1 MGEIKLN
8 RTRYYNYIEEKLNF
22 LAYRIEKRGKINLLD
37 LNIHSETFFAEL
49 FNILYDYNLVN
60 LNCIKQNAEGIDL
73 VDTKNKI
80 IIQVSATC
88 TKEKIEN
95 SLNKGIYLFYKD
107 YNFKFISISK
117 EVSNKLRITEF
128 ENPYNLIFDSQK
140 DILDSTTLLRYI
152 LNLEIDKQKIL
163 FEFIKKELGEEIS
176 TIKVESNL
184 ATIINILAEED
195 LDFKNTEIN
204 TTIFVIEEKINYNNL
219 NGVRE
224 LIDDY
229 KIFSVKL
236 DQKYVEFD
244 RGGKNRSTSIL
255 QIIRKQY
262 IKVKNEKK
270 DSEEI
275 FYGVVEN
282 IIKIIEESANY
293 KKLPFEELE
302 MCVDIL
308 VVDAFM
314 RCKIFENPEENK

>member
-60 LNCIKQNAEGIDL
+60 LNYIKQNTEGIDL

-117 EVSNKLRITEF
+117 EVSSKLKATEF

-176 TIKVESNL
+176 TIKVDSNL

-204 TTIFVIEEKINYNNL
+204 TTVFVIEEKINYNNL

-262 IKVKNEKK
+262 VKLKNEKK
-270 DSEEI
+270 NSEEI

>member
-1 MGEIKLN
+1 MGEVKLN

-49 FNILYDYNLVN
+49 FNILYNYNLVN
-60 LNCIKQNAEGIDL
+60 LNSIKQNVEGIDL
-73 VDTKNKI
+73 IDTKNKV

-95 SLNKGIYLFYKD
+95 SLNKVIYLFYQG

-117 EVSNKLRITEF
+117 EVSNKLRAIEF
-128 ENPYNLIFDSQK
+128 KNPYNLIFNSQE
-140 DILDSTTLLRYI
+140 DILDSTKLLGYI
-152 LNLEIDKQKIL
+152 LSLGIDKQKVL
-163 FEFIKKELGEEIS
+163 FEFIKKELEEEIN
-176 TIKVESNL
+176 IVKVDSNL
-184 ATIINILAEED
+184 ATIINILVEED
-195 LDFKNTEIN
+195 LDLKNTKIN
-204 TTIFVIEEKINYNNL
+204 TTTFVIEDKINYNDL

-224 LIDDY
+224 LINDY

-236 DQKYVEFD
+236 DQKYTEFD
-244 RGGKNRSTSIL
+244 REGINRSTSIL
-255 QIIRKQY
+255 QIIRRQY
-262 IKVKNEKK
+262 IKLRNEKK
-270 DSEEI
+270 DSEEV

-282 IIKIIEESANY
+282 IMKIIEESSNY
-293 KKLPFEELE
+293 RVLPFEELE

>member
-1 MGEIKLN
+1 MN

-60 LNCIKQNAEGIDL
+60 LNYIKQNTEGIDL

-117 EVSNKLRITEF
+117 EVSSKLKATEF

-176 TIKVESNL
+176 TVKVDSNL

-204 TTIFVIEEKINYNNL
+204 TTVFVIEEKINYNNL

-262 IKVKNEKK
+262 VKLRNEKK

>member
-1 MGEIKLN
+1 MN
-8 RTRYYNYIEEKLNF
+8 RTRYYNYIEERLNF

-73 VDTKNKI
+73 IDTKNKI
-80 IIQVSATC
+80 VIQVSATC

-117 EVSNKLRITEF
+117 EVSNKLRITKF
-128 ENPYNLIFDSQK
+128 ENPYNLIFNSQE

-176 TIKVESNL
+176 TVKVDSNL
-184 ATIINILAEED
+184 AEIINVLAKED
-195 LDFKNTEIN
+195 LDLKNTKIN
-204 TTIFVIEEKINYNNL
+204 TTTFVIEDKINYNNL

-224 LIDDY
+224 LINDY
-229 KIFSVKL
+229 KIFNVKL
-236 DQKYVEFD
+236 DQKYAEFD
-244 RGGKNRSTSIL
+244 REGINKSTSIL
-255 QIIRKQY
+255 QIIRRQY
-262 IKVKNEKK
+262 IKLRNEKK

-282 IIKIIEESANY
+282 IIKIIEESSNY
-293 KKLPFEELE
+293 RVLPFEELE

>member
-1 MGEIKLN
+1 MN

-37 LNIHSETFFAEL
+37 LNIHSEAFFAEL
-49 FNILYDYNLVN
+49 FNILYNYNLVN
-60 LNCIKQNAEGIDL
+60 LNSIKQNVEGIDL
-73 VDTKNKI
+73 VDTKNKV

-95 SLNKGIYLFYKD
+95 SLNKVIYLFYQG

-176 TIKVESNL
+176 TVKVDSNL
-184 ATIINILAEED
+184 AEIINVLAEED
-195 LDFKNTEIN
+195 LDLKNTKIN
-204 TTIFVIEEKINYNNL
+204 TTAFVIEDKINYNDL

-224 LIDDY
+224 LINDY

-236 DQKYVEFD
+236 DQKYTEFD
-244 RGGKNRSTSIL
+244 REGINRSTSIL
-255 QIIRKQY
+255 QIIRRQY
-262 IKVKNEKK
+262 IKLRNEKK
-270 DSEEI
+270 DSEEV

-282 IIKIIEESANY
+282 IMKIIEESSNY
-293 KKLPFEELE
+293 RVLPFEELE

>member
-1 MGEIKLN
+1 MN
-8 RTRYYNYIEEKLNF
+8 RTRYYNYIEERLNF

-49 FNILYDYNLVN
+49 FNILYNYNLVN
-60 LNCIKQNAEGIDL
+60 LNYIKQNTEGIDL
-73 VDTKNKI
+73 IDTKNKI
-80 IIQVSATC
+80 IIQVSATS

-117 EVSNKLRITEF
+117 EVSSKLRATEF

-176 TIKVESNL
+176 TIKVDSNL

-282 IIKIIEESANY
+282 IMKIIEESANY

>member
-60 LNCIKQNAEGIDL
+60 LNFIKQNSEGIDL
-73 VDTKNKI
+73 VGTRNKI

-176 TIKVESNL
+176 TVKVDSNL
-184 ATIINILAEED
+184 AEIINVLAKED
-195 LDFKNTEIN
+195 LDLKSAKIN
-204 TTIFVIEEKINYNNL
+204 TTVFVIEEKINYNNL
-219 NGVRE
+219 NGVKE

-236 DQKYVEFD
+236 DQKYTEFD
-244 RGGKNRSTSIL
+244 RGGRNKSTSIL
-255 QIIRKQY
+255 QIIRRQY
-262 IKVKNEKK
+262 IKLKNEKK
-270 DSEEI
+270 NLEEI

-282 IIKIIEESANY
+282 IMKIIEESANY

>member
-60 LNCIKQNAEGIDL
+60 LNYIKQNTEGIDL

-117 EVSNKLRITEF
+117 EVSSKLKATEF

-176 TIKVESNL
+176 TIKVDSNL

-204 TTIFVIEEKINYNNL
+204 TTVFVIEEKINYNNL

-262 IKVKNEKK
+262 VKLRNEKK

>member
-1 MGEIKLN
+1 MGEVKLN

-49 FNILYDYNLVN
+49 FNILYNYNLVN
-60 LNCIKQNAEGIDL
+60 LNSIKQNVEGIDL
-73 VDTKNKI
+73 VDTKNKV

-95 SLNKGIYLFYKD
+95 SLNKVIYLFYQG

-117 EVSNKLRITEF
+117 EVSNKLRVIEF
-128 ENPYNLIFDSQK
+128 KNPYNLIFNSQE
-140 DILDSTTLLRYI
+140 DILDSTKLLGYI
-152 LNLEIDKQKIL
+152 LSLGIDKQKVL
-163 FEFIKKELGEEIS
+163 FEFIKKELEEEIN
-176 TIKVESNL
+176 TVKVDSNL

-195 LDFKNTEIN
+195 LDLKNTKIN
-204 TTIFVIEEKINYNNL
+204 TTTFVIEDKINYNDL

-224 LIDDY
+224 LINDY

-236 DQKYVEFD
+236 DQKYTEFD
-244 RGGKNRSTSIL
+244 REGINRSTSIL
-255 QIIRKQY
+255 QIIRRQY
-262 IKVKNEKK
+262 IKLRNEKK
-270 DSEEI
+270 DSEEV

-282 IIKIIEESANY
+282 IMKIIEESFNY
-293 KKLPFEELE
+293 RVLPFEELE

>member
-1 MGEIKLN
+1 MN
-8 RTRYYNYIEEKLNF
+8 RTRYYNYIEERLNF

-49 FNILYDYNLVN
+49 FNILYNYNLVN

-117 EVSNKLRITEF
+117 EVSNKLKITEF

-176 TIKVESNL
+176 TVKVDSNL
-184 ATIINILAEED
+184 AEIINVLAKED
-195 LDFKNTEIN
+195 LDLKSAKIN
-204 TTIFVIEEKINYNNL
+204 TTVFVIEEKINYNNL

-236 DQKYVEFD
+236 NQKYTEFD
-244 RGGKNRSTSIL
+244 RGGRNKSTSIL

-262 IKVKNEKK
+262 VKLKNEKK
-270 DSEEI
+270 NSEEI

-282 IIKIIEESANY
+282 IMKIIEESANY

>member
-1 MGEIKLN
+1 MN

-22 LAYRIEKRGKINLLD
+22 LAYRIETRGKVNLLD
-37 LNIHSETFFAEL
+37 LNIHSEAFFAEL

-73 VDTKNKI
+73 IDTKNKI
-80 IIQVSATC
+80 VIQVSATC

-117 EVSNKLRITEF
+117 EVSNKLRITKF
-128 ENPYNLIFDSQK
+128 ENPYNLIFNSQE

-163 FEFIKKELGEEIS
+163 FEFIKKELGEEIN
-176 TIKVESNL
+176 TVKVDSNL
-184 ATIINILAEED
+184 AEIINVLAKED
-195 LDFKNTEIN
+195 LDLKNTKIN
-204 TTIFVIEEKINYNNL
+204 TTTFVIEDKINYNNL

-224 LIDDY
+224 LINDY
-229 KIFSVKL
+229 KIFNVKL
-236 DQKYVEFD
+236 DQKYAEFD
-244 RGGKNRSTSIL
+244 REGINKSTSIL
-255 QIIRKQY
+255 QIIRRQY
-262 IKVKNEKK
+262 IKLRNEKK

-282 IIKIIEESANY
+282 IIKIIEESSNY
-293 KKLPFEELE
+293 RVLPFEELE

>member
-176 TIKVESNL
+176 TVKVDSNL
-184 ATIINILAEED
+184 AEIINVLAKED
-195 LDFKNTEIN
+195 LDLKSAKIN
-204 TTIFVIEEKINYNNL
+204 TTVFVIEEKINYNNL

-236 DQKYVEFD
+236 NQKYTEFD
-244 RGGKNRSTSIL
+244 RGGRNKSTSIL

-262 IKVKNEKK
+262 VKLKNEKK
-270 DSEEI
+270 NSEEI

-282 IIKIIEESANY
+282 IMKIIEESANY

>member
-1 MGEIKLN
+1 MN

-176 TIKVESNL
+176 TVKVDSNL
-184 ATIINILAEED
+184 AEIINILAKED
-195 LDFKNTEIN
+195 LDLKSAKIN
-204 TTIFVIEEKINYNNL
+204 TTVFVIEEKINYNNL

-236 DQKYVEFD
+236 NQKYTEFD
-244 RGGKNRSTSIL
+244 RGGRNKSTSIL

-262 IKVKNEKK
+262 VKLKNEKK
-270 DSEEI
+270 NSEEI

-282 IIKIIEESANY
+282 IMKIIEESANY

>member
-1 MGEIKLN
+1 M
-8 RTRYYNYIEEKLNF
+8 
-22 LAYRIEKRGKINLLD
+22 
-37 LNIHSETFFAEL
+37 
-49 FNILYDYNLVN
+49 YDYNLVN

-73 VDTKNKI
+73 IDTKNKI
-80 IIQVSATC
+80 VIQVSATC

-117 EVSNKLRITEF
+117 EVSNKLRITKF
-128 ENPYNLIFDSQK
+128 ENPYNLIFNSQE

-163 FEFIKKELGEEIS
+163 FEFIKKELGEEIN
-176 TIKVESNL
+176 TVKVDSNL
-184 ATIINILAEED
+184 AEIINVLAKED
-195 LDFKNTEIN
+195 LDLKNTKIN
-204 TTIFVIEEKINYNNL
+204 TTTFVIEDKINYNNL

-224 LIDDY
+224 LINDY
-229 KIFSVKL
+229 KIFNVKL
-236 DQKYVEFD
+236 DQKYAEFD
-244 RGGKNRSTSIL
+244 REGINKSTSIL
-255 QIIRKQY
+255 QIIRRQY
-262 IKVKNEKK
+262 IKLRNEKK

-282 IIKIIEESANY
+282 IIKIIEESSNY
-293 KKLPFEELE
+293 RVLPFEELE

>member
-1 MGEIKLN
+1 MN

-22 LAYRIEKRGKINLLD
+22 VAYRIEKRGKINLLD

-49 FNILYDYNLVN
+49 FNILYNYNLVN
-60 LNCIKQNAEGIDL
+60 LNSIKQNVEGIDL
-73 VDTKNKI
+73 IDTKNKV

-95 SLNKGIYLFYKD
+95 SLNKVIYLFYQG

-117 EVSNKLRITEF
+117 EVSNKLRAIEF
-128 ENPYNLIFDSQK
+128 KNPYNLIFNSQE
-140 DILDSTTLLRYI
+140 DILDSTKLLGYI
-152 LNLEIDKQKIL
+152 LSLGIDKQKVL
-163 FEFIKKELGEEIS
+163 FEFIKKELEEEIN
-176 TIKVESNL
+176 IVKVDSNL

-195 LDFKNTEIN
+195 LDLKNTKIN
-204 TTIFVIEEKINYNNL
+204 TTTFVIEDKINYNDL

-224 LIDDY
+224 LINDY

-236 DQKYVEFD
+236 DQKYTEFD
-244 RGGKNRSTSIL
+244 REGINRSTSIL
-255 QIIRKQY
+255 QIIRRQY
-262 IKVKNEKK
+262 IKLRNEKK
-270 DSEEI
+270 DSEEV

-282 IIKIIEESANY
+282 IMKIIEESSNY
-293 KKLPFEELE
+293 RVLPFEELE

>member
-1 MGEIKLN
+1 MN

-60 LNCIKQNAEGIDL
+60 LNFIKQNSEGIDL
-73 VDTKNKI
+73 VDTRNKI

-176 TIKVESNL
+176 TVKVDSNL
-184 ATIINILAEED
+184 AEIINVLAKED
-195 LDFKNTEIN
+195 LDLKSAKIN
-204 TTIFVIEEKINYNNL
+204 TTVFVIEEKINYNNL
-219 NGVRE
+219 NGVKE

-236 DQKYVEFD
+236 DQKYTEFD
-244 RGGKNRSTSIL
+244 RGGRNKSTSIL
-255 QIIRKQY
+255 QIIRRQY
-262 IKVKNEKK
+262 IKLKNEKK
-270 DSEEI
+270 NLEEI

-282 IIKIIEESANY
+282 IMKIIEESANY

>member
-60 LNCIKQNAEGIDL
+60 LNYIKQNTEGIDL

-80 IIQVSATC
+80 IIQISTTC

-117 EVSNKLRITEF
+117 EVSSKLKATEF

-176 TIKVESNL
+176 TIKVDSNL

-204 TTIFVIEEKINYNNL
+204 TTVFVIEEKINYNNL
-219 NGVRE
+219 NRVRE

-262 IKVKNEKK
+262 VKLRNEKK

>member
-1 MGEIKLN
+1 M
-8 RTRYYNYIEEKLNF
+8 YN
-22 LAYRIEKRGKINLLD
+22 
-37 LNIHSETFFAEL
+37 
-49 FNILYDYNLVN
+49 YNLVN
-60 LNCIKQNAEGIDL
+60 LNSIKQNIEGIDL
-73 VDTKNKI
+73 IDIKNKV

-95 SLNKGIYLFYKD
+95 SLNKAIYLFYQG

-117 EVSNKLRITEF
+117 EVKNKLRTTKF

-140 DILDSTTLLRYI
+140 DIFDFTSLLRYI
-152 LNLEIDKQKIL
+152 LNLEIDKQKVL
-163 FEFIKKELGEEIS
+163 FEFIKKELEEEINVV
-176 TIKVESNL
+176 IVDSNL

-195 LDFKNTEIN
+195 LDLENAKIN
-204 TTIFVIEEKINYNNL
+204 TNTFVIEDKINYNNL

-224 LIDDY
+224 LINDY

-236 DQKYVEFD
+236 DQKYTEFD
-244 RGGKNRSTSIL
+244 REGINRSTSIL
-255 QIIRKQY
+255 QIIRRQY
-262 IKVKNEKK
+262 IKLKNEKK

-314 RCKIFENPEENK
+314 RCKIFENPKENK

>member
-1 MGEIKLN
+1 MN
-8 RTRYYNYIEEKLNF
+8 RTRYYNYIKERLNF

-49 FNILYDYNLVN
+49 FNILYNYNLVN
-60 LNCIKQNAEGIDL
+60 LNYIKQNTEGIDL
-73 VDTKNKI
+73 IDTKNKI
-80 IIQVSATC
+80 IIQVSATS

-117 EVSNKLRITEF
+117 EVSSKLRATEF

-176 TIKVESNL
+176 TIKVDSNL

>member
-1 MGEIKLN
+1 MN

-80 IIQVSATC
+80 IIQVPATC

-176 TIKVESNL
+176 TVKVDSNL
-184 ATIINILAEED
+184 AEIINVLAKED
-195 LDFKNTEIN
+195 LDLKSAKIN
-204 TTIFVIEEKINYNNL
+204 TTVFVIEEKINYNNL
-219 NGVRE
+219 NGVKE

-236 DQKYVEFD
+236 DQKYTEFD
-244 RGGKNRSTSIL
+244 RGGRNKSTSIL
-255 QIIRKQY
+255 QIIRRQY
-262 IKVKNEKK
+262 IKLKNEKK
-270 DSEEI
+270 NSEEI

-282 IIKIIEESANY
+282 IMKIIEESANY

>member
-1 MGEIKLN
+1 MN
-8 RTRYYNYIEEKLNF
+8 RTRYYNYIEERLNF

-49 FNILYDYNLVN
+49 FNILYNYNLVN
-60 LNCIKQNAEGIDL
+60 LNYIKQNTEGIDL
-73 VDTKNKI
+73 IDTKNKI
-80 IIQVSATC
+80 IIQVSATS

-117 EVSNKLRITEF
+117 EVSSKLRATEF

-176 TIKVESNL
+176 TVKVDSNL
-184 ATIINILAEED
+184 AEIINVLAKED
-195 LDFKNTEIN
+195 LDLKSAKIN
-204 TTIFVIEEKINYNNL
+204 TTVFVIEEKINYNNL
-219 NGVRE
+219 NGVKE

-236 DQKYVEFD
+236 DQKYTEFD
-244 RGGKNRSTSIL
+244 RGGRNKSTSIL
-255 QIIRKQY
+255 QIIRRQY
-262 IKVKNEKK
+262 IKLKNEKK
-270 DSEEI
+270 NSEEI

-282 IIKIIEESANY
+282 IMKIIEESANY

>member
-80 IIQVSATC
+80 IIQISATC

-176 TIKVESNL
+176 TVKVDSNL
-184 ATIINILAEED
+184 AEIINVLAKED
-195 LDFKNTEIN
+195 LDLKSAKIN
-204 TTIFVIEEKINYNNL
+204 TTVFVIEKKINYNNL

-236 DQKYVEFD
+236 NQKYTEFD
-244 RGGKNRSTSIL
+244 RGGRNKSTSIL

-262 IKVKNEKK
+262 VKLKNEKK
-270 DSEEI
+270 NSEEI

-282 IIKIIEESANY
+282 IMKIIEESANY

>member
-1 MGEIKLN
+1 MN

-60 LNCIKQNAEGIDL
+60 LNFIKQNSEGIDL
-73 VDTKNKI
+73 VDTRNKI

-176 TIKVESNL
+176 TVKVDSNL
-184 ATIINILAEED
+184 AEIINVLAKED
-195 LDFKNTEIN
+195 LDLKSAKIN
-204 TTIFVIEEKINYNNL
+204 TTVFVIEEKINYNNL
-219 NGVRE
+219 NGVKE

-236 DQKYVEFD
+236 DQKYTEFD
-244 RGGKNRSTSIL
+244 REGINRSTSIL
-255 QIIRKQY
+255 QIIRRQY
-262 IKVKNEKK
+262 IKLRNEKK
-270 DSEEI
+270 DSEEV

-282 IIKIIEESANY
+282 IMKIIEESSNY
-293 KKLPFEELE
+293 RVLPFEELE

>member
-1 MGEIKLN
+1 MN
-8 RTRYYNYIEEKLNF
+8 RTRYYNYIEERLNF

-49 FNILYDYNLVN
+49 FNILYNYNLVN
-60 LNCIKQNAEGIDL
+60 LNYIKQNTEGIDL
-73 VDTKNKI
+73 IDTKNKI
-80 IIQVSATC
+80 IIQVSATS

-117 EVSNKLRITEF
+117 EVSSKLRATEF

-176 TIKVESNL
+176 TIKVDSNL

-255 QIIRKQY
+255 QIIRKKY

-270 DSEEI
+270 YSEEI

>member
-1 MGEIKLN
+1 MN

-49 FNILYDYNLVN
+49 FNILYNYNLVN
-60 LNCIKQNAEGIDL
+60 LNSIKQNVEGIDL
-73 VDTKNKI
+73 VDTKNKV

-95 SLNKGIYLFYKD
+95 SLNKVIYLFYQG

-117 EVSNKLRITEF
+117 EVSNKLRAIEF
-128 ENPYNLIFDSQK
+128 KNPYNLIFNSQE
-140 DILDSTTLLRYI
+140 DILDFTKLLGYI
-152 LNLEIDKQKIL
+152 LSLGIDKQKIL
-163 FEFIKKELGEEIS
+163 FEFIKKELEEEIN
-176 TIKVESNL
+176 TVKVDSNL

-195 LDFKNTEIN
+195 LDLKNTKIN
-204 TTIFVIEEKINYNNL
+204 TTTFVIEDKINYNDL

-224 LIDDY
+224 LINDY

-236 DQKYVEFD
+236 DQKYTEFD
-244 RGGKNRSTSIL
+244 REGINRSTSIL
-255 QIIRKQY
+255 QIIRRQY
-262 IKVKNEKK
+262 IKLRNEKK
-270 DSEEI
+270 DSEEV

-282 IIKIIEESANY
+282 IMKIIEESSNY
-293 KKLPFEELE
+293 RVLPFEELE

>member
-1 MGEIKLN
+1 MN

-49 FNILYDYNLVN
+49 FNTLYNYSLDN
-60 LNCIKQNAEGIDL
+60 LNSIKQNVEGIDL
-73 VDTKNKI
+73 VDTQNKI

-95 SLNKGIYLFYKD
+95 SLNKGIYLFYKG

-117 EVSNKLRITEF
+117 EVSKKLRETKF
-128 ENPYNLIFDSQK
+128 QNPYNLIFNSQE
-140 DILDSTTLLRYI
+140 DILDSTKLLRDI
-152 LNLEIDKQKIL
+152 LNLGIDKQKVL
-163 FEFIKKELGEEIS
+163 FEFVKKELEEEIN
-176 TIKVESNL
+176 TVKVDSNL

-195 LDFKNTEIN
+195 LDLENAKIN
-204 TTIFVIEEKINYNNL
+204 TTTFVIEDKINYNNL

-224 LIDDY
+224 LINDY

-236 DQKYVEFD
+236 DEKYTEFD
-244 RGGKNRSTSIL
+244 REGVNRSTSIL
-255 QIIRKQY
+255 QIIRRQY
-262 IKVKNEKK
+262 IKLKNEKK

-275 FYGVVEN
+275 FYGVIEN
-282 IIKIIEESANY
+282 IMKIIEESANY
-293 KKLPFEELE
+293 KVLPFEELE

>member
-1 MGEIKLN
+1 MN

-22 LAYRIEKRGKINLLD
+22 LAYRIETRGKVNLLD

-73 VDTKNKI
+73 IDTKNKI
-80 IIQVSATC
+80 VIQVSATC

-117 EVSNKLRITEF
+117 EVSNKLRITKF
-128 ENPYNLIFDSQK
+128 ENPYNLIFNSQE

-163 FEFIKKELGEEIS
+163 FEFIKKELGEEIN
-176 TIKVESNL
+176 TVKVDSNL
-184 ATIINILAEED
+184 AEIINVLAKED
-195 LDFKNTEIN
+195 LDLKNTKIN
-204 TTIFVIEEKINYNNL
+204 TTTFVIEDKINYNNL

-224 LIDDY
+224 LINDY
-229 KIFSVKL
+229 KIFNVKL
-236 DQKYVEFD
+236 NQKYAEFD
-244 RGGKNRSTSIL
+244 REGINKSTSIL
-255 QIIRKQY
+255 QIIRRQY
-262 IKVKNEKK
+262 IKLRNEKK

-282 IIKIIEESANY
+282 IIKIIEESSNY
-293 KKLPFEELE
+293 RVLPFEELE

>member
-1 MGEIKLN
+1 MN

-49 FNILYDYNLVN
+49 FNILYNYNLVN
-60 LNCIKQNAEGIDL
+60 LNSIKQNVEGIDL
-73 VDTKNKI
+73 VDTKNKV

-95 SLNKGIYLFYKD
+95 SLNKVIYLFYQG

-117 EVSNKLRITEF
+117 EVSNKLRAIEF
-128 ENPYNLIFDSQK
+128 KNPYNLIFNSQE
-140 DILDSTTLLRYI
+140 DILDSTKLLGYI
-152 LNLEIDKQKIL
+152 LSLGIDKQKIL
-163 FEFIKKELGEEIS
+163 FEFIKKELEEEIN
-176 TIKVESNL
+176 TVKVDSNL

-195 LDFKNTEIN
+195 LDLKNTKIN
-204 TTIFVIEEKINYNNL
+204 TTTFVIEDKINYNDL

-224 LIDDY
+224 LINDY

-236 DQKYVEFD
+236 DQKYTEFD
-244 RGGKNRSTSIL
+244 REGINRSTSIL
-255 QIIRKQY
+255 QIIRRQY
-262 IKVKNEKK
+262 IKLRNEKK
-270 DSEEI
+270 DSEEV

-282 IIKIIEESANY
+282 IIKIIEESSNY
-293 KKLPFEELE
+293 RVLPFEELE

>member
-1 MGEIKLN
+1 MGEVKLN

-49 FNILYDYNLVN
+49 FNILYNYNLVN
-60 LNCIKQNAEGIDL
+60 LNSIKQNVEGIDL
-73 VDTKNKI
+73 IDTKNKV

-95 SLNKGIYLFYKD
+95 SLNKVIYLFYQG

-117 EVSNKLRITEF
+117 EVSNKLRAIEF
-128 ENPYNLIFDSQK
+128 KNPYNLIFNSQE
-140 DILDSTTLLRYI
+140 DILDSTKLLGYI
-152 LNLEIDKQKIL
+152 LSLGIDKQKVL
-163 FEFIKKELGEEIS
+163 FEFIKKELEEEIN
-176 TIKVESNL
+176 IVKVDSNL

-195 LDFKNTEIN
+195 LDLKNTKIN
-204 TTIFVIEEKINYNNL
+204 TTTFVIEDKINYNDL

-224 LIDDY
+224 LINDY

-236 DQKYVEFD
+236 DQKYTEFD
-244 RGGKNRSTSIL
+244 REGINRSTSIL
-255 QIIRKQY
+255 QIIRRQY
-262 IKVKNEKK
+262 IKLRNEKK
-270 DSEEI
+270 DSEEV

-282 IIKIIEESANY
+282 IMKIIEESSNY
-293 KKLPFEELE
+293 RVLPFEELE

>member
-1 MGEIKLN
+1 MN

-22 LAYRIEKRGKINLLD
+22 LAYRIEKRGKIILLD

-80 IIQVSATC
+80 IIQVSATS

-117 EVSNKLRITEF
+117 EVSSKLKATEF

-176 TIKVESNL
+176 TVKVDSNL
-184 ATIINILAEED
+184 AEIINVLAKED
-195 LDFKNTEIN
+195 LDLKSAKIN
-204 TTIFVIEEKINYNNL
+204 TTVFVIEEKINYNNL

-229 KIFSVKL
+229 KISSVKL
-236 DQKYVEFD
+236 NQKYTEFD
-244 RGGKNRSTSIL
+244 RGGRNKSTSIL

-262 IKVKNEKK
+262 VKLKNEKK
-270 DSEEI
+270 NSEEI

-282 IIKIIEESANY
+282 IMKIIEESANY

>member
-1 MGEIKLN
+1 MN
-8 RTRYYNYIEEKLNF
+8 RTRYYNYIEERLNF

-49 FNILYDYNLVN
+49 FNILYNYNLVN
-60 LNCIKQNAEGIDL
+60 LNYIKQNTEGIDL
-73 VDTKNKI
+73 IDTKNKI
-80 IIQVSATC
+80 IIQVSATS

-117 EVSNKLRITEF
+117 EVSSKLRATEF

-176 TIKVESNL
+176 TIKVDSNL

-270 DSEEI
+270 YSEEI
-275 FYGVVEN
+275 FYGDVEN

>member
-140 DILDSTTLLRYI
+140 DILDSTILLRYI

-176 TIKVESNL
+176 TVKVDSNL
-184 ATIINILAEED
+184 AEIINVLAKED
-195 LDFKNTEIN
+195 LDLKSAKIN
-204 TTIFVIEEKINYNNL
+204 TTVFVIEEKINYNNL

-236 DQKYVEFD
+236 NQKYTEFD
-244 RGGKNRSTSIL
+244 RGGRNKSTSIL

-262 IKVKNEKK
+262 VKLKNEKK
-270 DSEEI
+270 NSEEI

-282 IIKIIEESANY
+282 IMKIIEESANY

>member
-1 MGEIKLN
+1 MN

-49 FNILYDYNLVN
+49 FNILYNYNLVN
-60 LNCIKQNAEGIDL
+60 LNSIKQNVEGIDL
-73 VDTKNKI
+73 VDTKNKV

-95 SLNKGIYLFYKD
+95 SLNKVIYLFYQG

-117 EVSNKLRITEF
+117 EVSNKLRVIEF
-128 ENPYNLIFDSQK
+128 KNPYNLIFNSQE
-140 DILDSTTLLRYI
+140 DILDSTKLLGYI
-152 LNLEIDKQKIL
+152 LSLGIDKQKVL
-163 FEFIKKELGEEIS
+163 FEFIKKELEEEIN
-176 TIKVESNL
+176 TVKVDSNL

-195 LDFKNTEIN
+195 LDLKNTKIN
-204 TTIFVIEEKINYNNL
+204 TTTFVIEDKINYNDL

-224 LIDDY
+224 LINDY

-236 DQKYVEFD
+236 DQKYTEFD
-244 RGGKNRSTSIL
+244 REGINRSTSIL
-255 QIIRKQY
+255 QIIRRQY
-262 IKVKNEKK
+262 IKLRNEKK
-270 DSEEI
+270 DSEEV

-282 IIKIIEESANY
+282 IMKIIEESSNY
-293 KKLPFEELE
+293 RVLPFEELE

>member
-1 MGEIKLN
+1 MN
-8 RTRYYNYIEEKLNF
+8 RTRYYNYIKERLNF

-60 LNCIKQNAEGIDL
+60 LNYIKQNTEGIDL
-73 VDTKNKI
+73 IDTKNKI
-80 IIQVSATC
+80 IIQVSATS

-117 EVSNKLRITEF
+117 EVSSKLRATEF

-176 TIKVESNL
+176 TIKVDSNL

>member
-1 MGEIKLN
+1 MN
-8 RTRYYNYIEEKLNF
+8 RTRYYNYIEERLNF

-49 FNILYDYNLVN
+49 FNILYNYNLVN
-60 LNCIKQNAEGIDL
+60 LNYIKQNTEGIDL
-73 VDTKNKI
+73 IDTKNKI
-80 IIQVSATC
+80 IIQVSATS

-117 EVSNKLRITEF
+117 EVSSKLRATEF

-176 TIKVESNL
+176 TIKVDSNL

-314 RCKIFENPEENK
+314 RCKIFENPKENK

>member
-1 MGEIKLN
+1 MN

-60 LNCIKQNAEGIDL
+60 LNYIKQNTEGIDL

-176 TIKVESNL
+176 TVKVDSNL
-184 ATIINILAEED
+184 AEIINVLAKED
-195 LDFKNTEIN
+195 LDLKSAKIN
-204 TTIFVIEEKINYNNL
+204 TTVFVIEKKINYNNL

-236 DQKYVEFD
+236 NQKYTEFD
-244 RGGKNRSTSIL
+244 RGGRNKSTSIL

-262 IKVKNEKK
+262 VKLKNEKK
-270 DSEEI
+270 NSEEI

-282 IIKIIEESANY
+282 IMKIIEESANY

>member
-1 MGEIKLN
+1 MN

-60 LNCIKQNAEGIDL
+60 LNYIKQNTEGIDL

-80 IIQVSATC
+80 IIQISATC

-117 EVSNKLRITEF
+117 EVSSKLRATEF

-176 TIKVESNL
+176 TIKVDSNL

-314 RCKIFENPEENK
+314 RCKIFENPKENK

>member
-8 RTRYYNYIEEKLNF
+8 RKRYYNYIEEKLNF

-60 LNCIKQNAEGIDL
+60 LNYIKQNTEGIDL

-80 IIQVSATC
+80 IIQISATC

-117 EVSNKLRITEF
+117 EVSSKLKATEF

-176 TIKVESNL
+176 TIKVDSNL

-204 TTIFVIEEKINYNNL
+204 TTVFVIEEKINYNNL

-229 KIFSVKL
+229 KIFRLFVK
-236 DQKYVEFD
+236 
-244 RGGKNRSTSIL
+244 
-255 QIIRKQY
+255 
-262 IKVKNEKK
+262 
-270 DSEEI
+270 
-275 FYGVVEN
+275 
-282 IIKIIEESANY
+282 
-293 KKLPFEELE
+293 
-302 MCVDIL
+302 
-308 VVDAFM
+308 
-314 RCKIFENPEENK
+314 